1 MSELA
6 HLTWQD
12 IDALRQKTDLAIIPL
27 GAVEVYGPHLP
38 NGADGIVAQA
48 LARALAERVPAAVA
62 PLIPVGES
70 KALSDFPGTL
80 WVSAE
85 SLKAYTGDVAE
96 SLIHWGF
103 RRLLF
108 INSHLGNVAPLSQLA
123 LDLQDKHGVVCAQ
136 IDVWRFIQPL
146 TDDLWESEA
155 PHAHASEAG
164 TSILLHL
171 VPELVTE
178 GAVHTPIPAEEF
190 PEIIR
195 YESYRSKTETGTL
208 GDATL
213 GSAEKGAEAFNR
225 ALERLVEFV
234 TSDAFRAIKQG

>member
-6 HLTWQD
+6 HLSWQE
-12 IDALRQKTDLAIIPL
+12 IDSLRQETDLAIIPL

-38 NGADGIVAQA
+38 TGADGIVALA

-70 KALSDFPGTL
+70 GALNDFPGTL

-85 SLKAYTGDVAE
+85 SLKAYVGDIAE

-108 INSHLGNVAPLSQLA
+108 VNSHLGNVVPLGQLA
-123 LDLQDKHGVVCAQ
+123 RELQEKHHVLCAQ
-136 IDVWRFIQPL
+136 VDVWRFIQPL
-146 TDDLWESEA
+146 TEDLWESET

-171 VPELVTE
+171 APELVAMERAT
-178 GAVHTPIPAEEF
+178 HTPMPVDEF

-195 YESYRSKTETGTL
+195 YEPYRSKTETGTL

-213 GSAEKGAEAFNR
+213 GDAEKGAEAFRR
-225 ALERLVEFV
+225 AVDRLVVFV
-234 TSDAFRAIKQG
+234 SSGFSSVSE

>member
-1 MSELA
+1 MPELA
-6 HLTWQD
+6 HSTWQD
-12 IDALRQKTDLAIIPL
+12 IDALRQETDLAVIPL
-27 GAVEVYGPHLP
+27 GAVEVYGLHLP

-70 KALSDFPGTL
+70 KALSEFPGTL

-85 SLKAYTGDVAE
+85 SLKAYVGDVAE

-108 INSHLGNVAPLSQLA
+108 INSHLGNVVPLGQLA

-136 IDVWRFIQPL
+136 VDVWRFIQPL
-146 TDDLWESEA
+146 TEDLWESEA
-155 PHAHASEAG
+155 PHGHASEAG
-164 TSILLHL
+164 TSLLLHL
-171 VPELVTE
+171 VPELVIRE
-178 GAVHTPIPAEEF
+178 RAVHTPFPDNEF
-190 PEIIR
+190 PEFIR
-195 YESYRSKTETGTL
+195 YDSYRSKTETGTL

-213 GSAEKGAEAFNR
+213 GTAEKGAEAFER
-225 ALERLVEFV
+225 AVGRLVEFV
-234 TSDAFRAIKQG
+234 TSDAF